1 VESGVN
7 SPRLK
12 FCVSDA
18 FQFVGIPEGTL
29 DGAKVK
35 KCGGPSCQYT
45 HVSSGSNK
53 TYVHKDVFVGVLAA
67 INRAEAAVKKAWLDA
82 MSEKGG
88 GEKLFKKPY
97 ANKA

>member
-1 VESGVN
+1 MN

-12 FCVSDA
+12 FCVRDA

-29 DGAKVK
+29 DGTKVK
-35 KCGGPSCQYT
+35 KCGGASCQYT
-45 HVSSGSNK
+45 HVSSGSSRM
-53 TYVHKDVFVGVLAA
+53 YSHKDVFAGVFQA
-67 INRAEAAVKKAWLDA
+67 INRAEAPVKKAWLEA
-82 MSEKGG
+82 MSEAGG

>member
-1 VESGVN
+1 MS

-12 FCVSDA
+12 FCVRDA

-29 DGAKVK
+29 DGTKVK
-35 KCGGPSCQYT
+35 KCGGASCQYT
-45 HVSSGSNK
+45 HVSSGSNRM
-53 TYVHKDVFVGVLAA
+53 YVHKDVFAGVLAA
-67 INRAEAAVKKAWLDA
+67 ITRSEATVKKAWVDA